1 MIDWQKILRCYIQH
15 VVDEEGYDFLDDWR
29 IAQTGALKDLT
40 EDERKALTP
49 SLIALTRVRDRPL
62 PR

>member
-15 VVDEEGYDFLDDWR
+15 VVHEEGYDFLDEGR

-40 EDERKALTP
+40 EDEQKALIE
-49 SLIALTRVRDRPL
+49 LADNL
-62 PR
+62 

>member
-1 MIDWQKILRCYIQH
+1 MNMDWQKILRCYIQH

-40 EDERKALTP
+40 EDEQRALIE
-49 SLIALTRVRDRPL
+49 LADNL
-62 PR
+62 